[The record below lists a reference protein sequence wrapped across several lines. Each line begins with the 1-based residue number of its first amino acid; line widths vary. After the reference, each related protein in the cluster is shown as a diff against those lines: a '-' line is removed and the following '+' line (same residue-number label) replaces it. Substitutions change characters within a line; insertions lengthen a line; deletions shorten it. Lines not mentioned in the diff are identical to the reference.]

1 MRQNQLSLFAFACS
15 ALLPVFAVP
24 AIAAES
30 KTPLEV
36 VRAYADAANR
46 GDLEAFLMLYAPNIR
61 KFKFPD
67 TKVSEGLQHMRD
79 VYTRSFAE
87 KKGIHVE
94 IVSALALGD
103 KVVCHD
109 HVTGLPHGETA
120 DELTVYQVE
129 HGLITNI
136 VYVDKVVAAPAT
148 P

>member
-1 MRQNQLSLFAFACS
+1 MRPHPFSLIAFACV
-15 ALLPVFAVP
+15 ALLSVIAGP

-46 GDLEAFLMLYAPNIR
+46 GDLEAFLRLYAPNIR

-94 IVSALALGD
+94 IVSALALRD

-109 HVTGLPHGETA
+109 RVTGLPHGETA

-129 HGLITNI
+129 NGLISNI
-136 VYVDKVVAAPAT
+136 VYVDKLVAAPAT